1 MTRALQHLPVM
12 LLVALISALPAG
24 RAMAASAVPLLDRE
38 LFFGPPRVSAA
49 QLSPDGA
56 WICFISTYKGVRN
69 IWLTSS
75 SAPFASV
82 RPVTDSRHP
91 IPACLWSHDG
101 AFLLY
106 EQDRGGNEQYHI
118 WRVAMAEI
126 IADKVAMPAAVDL
139 TPLQGVRAVLYAM
152 PKNAPGSLVI
162 GLNHRDS
169 AIHDPYMVDIATGE
183 RRLLRENNENVGA
196 WITDSHGRLRLAMRS
211 TPAGGTELLRVD
223 TQGYSRIAAVGADEE
238 LIPLKCREQ
247 SGSCYVVSNAGEDVD
262 LLRLMLLDMQSG
274 EMQLIEQ
281 DPEGQVDFGN
291 AHFHPLSEELLF
303 THYLGDRLRVYP
315 RTAAAAQLW
324 QRLRTALPHGEVT
337 IDSAADDLSLLLVR
351 HSSDLDP
358 GTLYLY
364 EPENQKMTLLYRVR
378 PELPRESLAR
388 MWPLSFRARDG
399 MIIHAYLTLPP
410 GALPRDLPVVM
421 YVHGGPWKRNY
432 WRSDP
437 YAQFLA
443 NRGYAVMQVNYRGS
457 AGYGKRY
464 LNAGVGEHG
473 TGFMQHDISDAV
485 AYLKE
490 NHIAAAGRIA
500 IFGASFGGYAA
511 LAGVAFTP
519 DLYACAI
526 AYAAPS
532 NLVSFSESFPA
543 YWQPF
548 LRNSWHKWIGDPSVP
563 ADRVEMLARSPLF
576 KSRQIR
582 APLLVIHGANDP
594 RVPQREADQLVAAL
608 RDNGKAVEY
617 LVAPDEGHGFNAAGN
632 RTAMAAAVEEF
643 LAGCLGG
650 RYQREM
656 SAATRK
662 RLAEIR
668 VDVARLQ
675 SAADSGTE

>member
-1 MTRALQHLPVM
+1 MLVVVLM
-12 LLVALISALPAG
+12 LLLPAG
-24 RAMAASAVPLLDRE
+24 KTMAAPAAPLLDRE
-38 LFFGPPRVSAA
+38 LFFGPPRISAA

-69 IWLTSS
+69 IWLTPS
-75 SAPFASV
+75 SAPFASA

-91 IPACLWSHDG
+91 IPACLWSRDG
-101 AFLLY
+101 NYLLY

-118 WRVAMAEI
+118 WRVSMAEI
-126 IADKVAMPAAVDL
+126 IADSGAIPAAVDL

-152 PKNAPGSLVI
+152 PKKAPGSLVI

-183 RRLLRENNENVGA
+183 RRLLRENSENIGA
-196 WITDSHGRLRLAMRS
+196 WITDSHGNLRLAMRS

-223 TQGYSRIAAVGADEE
+223 TPGYSRIAAVGADEE
-238 LIPLKCREQ
+238 LIPVKCREE

-274 EMQLIEQ
+274 KMQLVEQ
-281 DPEGQVDFGN
+281 DPQGQVDFGN

-303 THYLGDRLRVYP
+303 THYIGDRLRVYP
-315 RTAAAAQLW
+315 KTAAAAQLW
-324 QRLRTALPHGEVT
+324 RQLRTALPHDEIT

-351 HSSDLDP
+351 QSSDLDP

-364 EPENQKMTLLYRVR
+364 EPKTAKMTLLYRVR
-378 PELPRESLAR
+378 PELPRENLAEMR
-388 MWPLSFRARDG
+388 PLRLRARDG
-399 MIIHAYLTLPP
+399 MTLHAYLTLPRGVP
-410 GALPRDLPVVM
+410 PRNLPVVM
-421 YVHGGPWKRNY
+421 YIHGGPWKRNY

-437 YAQFLA
+437 YVQFLA

-464 LNAGVGEHG
+464 LNAGIREHG

-490 NHIAAAGRIA
+490 NNIAAAGRVA

-511 LAGVAFTP
+511 LAGVTFTP

-526 AYAAPS
+526 AYAAPA
-532 NLVSFSESFPA
+532 NLVSFSESFPD

-548 LRNSWHKWIGDPSVP
+548 LRSTWHKWIGDPAEP
-563 ADRVEMLARSPLF
+563 ADRAQMLARSPLF
-576 KSRQIR
+576 KTQQIR

-608 RDNGKAVEY
+608 RDRGKEVEY
-617 LVAPDEGHGFNAAGN
+617 LVAPDEGHGFNAAYN
-632 RTAMAAAVEEF
+632 RMAMAAAVEEF

-650 RYQREM
+650 RAQQGM
-656 SAATRK
+656 STVTRK

-668 VDVARLQ
+668 VDVASLR
-675 SAADSGTE
+675 AAPHAGAEKNSTAPPLR